1 MREAVWL
8 GSALLTELLPHAY
21 YALGGLTTR
30 AGKRRLRLFGC
41 ACVRRVWEWLTDER
55 SRYAVE
61 VSERFADGEAG
72 RDGLARAEEAATTAL
87 NRIRSH
93 YPRDPD
99 GAPLRPRHVREAAQA
114 AVHVASRHTQTAAEA
129 CFNVWRAE
137 MAARPTRP
145 TLQERSEEMRPLCDF
160 LRDVFGNPFRPPRL
174 RPAWLAWNDR
184 TIPILAQS
192 IYAERAYDRLPILAD
207 ALEDAGCAQGEL
219 LLHLRGPGPHVR
231 GCWAVDLLRQA

>member
-41 ACVRRVWEWLTDER
+41 ACCRRVWEWLTDER

-72 RDGLARAEEAATTAL
+72 RDGLARAEEAATAAL
-87 NRIRSH
+87 TRLRSH

-99 GAPLRPRHVREAAQA
+99 AAPLRPRHLREAAQA
-114 AVHVASRHTQTAAEA
+114 AVYDQGRGRGPPVPTLARHLRRPLAPPAAEKGQ
-129 CFNVWRAE
+129 
-137 MAARPTRP
+137 TRLGGP
-145 TLQERSEEMRPLCDF
+145 QASLDRGER
-160 LRDVFGNPFRPPRL
+160 G
-174 RPAWLAWNDR
+174 
-184 TIPILAQS
+184 
-192 IYAERAYDRLPILAD
+192 
-207 ALEDAGCAQGEL
+207 AG
-219 LLHLRGPGPHVR
+219 P
-231 GCWAVDLLRQA
+231 